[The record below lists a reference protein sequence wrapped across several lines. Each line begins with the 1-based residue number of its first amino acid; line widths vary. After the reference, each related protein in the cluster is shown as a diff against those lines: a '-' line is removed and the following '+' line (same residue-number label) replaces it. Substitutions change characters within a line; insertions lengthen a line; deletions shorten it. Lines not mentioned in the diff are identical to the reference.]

1 MDNTKL
7 TDNLLMDLI
16 RTRDVDGFD
25 TLRLRYMSSLH
36 HHLNSVVHNSETAE
50 DLLQET
56 FLRVWTRSEQ
66 WDGRGSVKAWLF
78 RIGTNLALNSLRSP
92 KNRKETPL
100 DIDRVEE
107 DYNGRYEA
115 SLMADPAQ
123 DPERVFERSQTRSDI
138 RRLVNE
144 LPEEKR
150 ELIRLVY
157 ESEMEIKEAAE
168 IMGIPEG
175 TAKSRLF
182 YSTRYLSREWRN
194 QEDE

>member
-1 MDNTKL
+1 MDYTKL

-25 TLRLRYMSSLH
+25 TLRLRYKSTLY
-36 HHLNSVVHNSETAE
+36 HHLNSVVHDSESAE

-66 WDGRGSVKAWLF
+66 WDGRGGVKAWLF
-78 RIGTNLALNSLRSP
+78 KIGTNLALNSLRSP
-92 KNRKETPL
+92 KHRKETPL
-100 DIDRVEE
+100 DFDRVED
-107 DYNGRYEA
+107 DYNGRYEVG
-115 SLMADPAQ
+115 LMADPSEK
-123 DPERVFERSQTRSDI
+123 PELAFELSQTRSDI